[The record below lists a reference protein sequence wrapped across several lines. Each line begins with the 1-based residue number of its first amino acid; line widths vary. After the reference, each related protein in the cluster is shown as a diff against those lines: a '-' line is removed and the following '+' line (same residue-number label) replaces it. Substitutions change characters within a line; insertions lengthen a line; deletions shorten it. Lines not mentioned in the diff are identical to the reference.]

1 MFIHVLPELGILSGM
16 KASLRS
22 ESDHYGPTGLA
33 TIPSQAGETTLCRHC
48 ATPAPAQRVR
58 IAGAWSV
65 IDGVARWDCD
75 SCARARL
82 EEIEAGDD
90 VRRHPSP

>member
-1 MFIHVLPELGILSGM
+1 M
-16 KASLRS
+16 KAVMRS
-22 ESDHYGPTGLA
+22 DSDHYGPTGLA
-33 TIPSQAGETTLCRHC
+33 TIPSQGGATTLCRHC
-48 ATPAPAQRVR
+48 STPAPEKLVR

-82 EEIEAGDD
+82 EEIEAGTDL
-90 VRRHPSP
+90 RRSSD

>member
-1 MFIHVLPELGILSGM
+1 MFIHALPELRTLKGM

-22 ESDHYGPTGLA
+22 DPGRHERTGLA
-33 TIPSQAGETTLCRHC
+33 AIPTQAGATTICRHC
-48 ATPAPAQRVR
+48 AAPAPEQLIR

-65 IDGVARWDCD
+65 IDGVALWDCD

-82 EEIEAGDD
+82 QEIEAGAD
-90 VRRHPSP
+90 VRPRTP